1 MSDHQTVAYA
11 RKGLIGVLTP
21 QANTTVEPE
30 YSILCP
36 HGHAFLNARMTSLKD
51 TIEARLVDYADS
63 IEDHIAQFA
72 NAPLHAIALATT
84 GASYLIGK
92 SAEDE
97 LVERVMI
104 SRGLPLVTTA
114 LAVCDALEVLNARR
128 IALISPYPPA
138 LTDES
143 VRYWQSR
150 DLEVVRVVSAFEDSE
165 SFHPIYALA
174 ADAAGVGLA
183 SVKDC
188 GAEAVVMLGTG
199 MPTLPAI
206 AAHTHWDGPPILS
219 CMLALVWRSVMASSG
234 QKLGK
239 SGFMDWIAARHWRTR
254 IG

>member
-11 RKGLIGVLTP
+11 SKGLIGVVTP

-36 HGHAFLNARMTSLKD
+36 QDHAFINARMISTKN
-51 TIEARLVDYADS
+51 TVEARLVDYADS

-72 NAPLHAIALATT
+72 NAPIRAVALATT

-97 LVERVMI
+97 LIGRVLE

-114 LAVCDALEVLNARR
+114 IAICDALEILNARR
-128 IALISPYPPA
+128 VALISPYPPA
-138 LTDES
+138 LTEAS
-143 VRYWQSR
+143 IQYWKSR
-150 DLEVVRVVSAFEDSE
+150 DLEVVRVVSVFKDSD

-183 SVKDC
+183 SVRDC

-206 AAHTHWDGPPILS
+206 AANTRWGGPPILS
-219 CMLALVWRSVMASSG
+219 CMLALVWRSVMASAG
-234 QKLGK
+234 EKLDK
-239 SGFMDWIAARHWRTR
+239 SELMDWIAARHWRRR

>member
-1 MSDHQTVAYA
+1 
-11 RKGLIGVLTP
+11 
-21 QANTTVEPE
+21 
-30 YSILCP
+30 
-36 HGHAFLNARMTSLKD
+36 MTSLKD
-51 TIEARLVDYADS
+51 TIEARLFDYAKS

-72 NAPLHAIALATT
+72 NAPIHAVALATT

-97 LVERVMI
+97 LVEQVMM
-104 SRGLPLVTTA
+104 SRGLPLVTAA

-128 IALISPYPPA
+128 IALISPYPTA
-138 LTDES
+138 LTDAS
-143 VRYWQSR
+143 VGYWQSR
-150 DLEVVRVVSAFEDSE
+150 NLEVVRVVSVFEDSK

-174 ADAAGVGLA
+174 ADAAGVELA

-199 MPTLPAI
+199 MPTLPTI
-206 AAHTHWDGPPILS
+206 AANTHWDGPPILS

-239 SGFMDWIAARHWRTR
+239 SGLMDWIAARHWRAR

>member
-1 MSDHQTVAYA
+1 MSDLHTVAYA

-36 HGHAFLNARMTSLKD
+36 QDHAFINARMTSAKD

-63 IEDHIAQFA
+63 IEDHITQFA
-72 NAPLHAIALATT
+72 NAPIHSVALATT

-97 LVERVMI
+97 LVERVLKT
-104 SRGLPLVTTA
+104 RGLPLITAA
-114 LAVCDALEVLNARR
+114 LAICDALKVLNARH

-143 VRYWQSR
+143 IRYLQSR
-150 DLEVVRVVSAFEDSE
+150 DLEVVRVVSAFKDSD

-174 ADAAGVGLA
+174 ADAAGDGLT

-199 MPTLPAI
+199 MPTLSTI
-206 AAHTHWDGPPILS
+206 AANTHWDGPPILS
-219 CMLALVWRSVMASSG
+219 CMLALVWRSVIASAG
-234 QKLGK
+234 QSLDK
-239 SGFMDWIAARHWRTR
+239 SELMDWIAARHWRMR
-254 IG
+254 MV

>member
-1 MSDHQTVAYA
+1 MSDLQTVAYA

-36 HGHAFLNARMTSLKD
+36 EGYAFINARMTSKKD
-51 TIEARLVDYADS
+51 TIEERLIDYADS
-63 IEDHIAQFA
+63 IEVHIAQFA
-72 NAPLHAIALATT
+72 NAPIQAVALATT

-92 SAEDE
+92 SAED
-97 LVERVMI
+97 LLIERVMK
-104 SRGLPLVTTA
+104 SWGLPLVTTA

-150 DLEVVRVVSAFEDSE
+150 DLEVARVVSAFEDGGG
-165 SFHPIYALA
+165 FHPIYALA
-174 ADAAGVGLA
+174 ADAAGAGLP
-183 SVKDC
+183 SVKNC
-188 GAEAVVMLGTG
+188 GADAILMLGTG

-206 AAHTHWDGPPILS
+206 ATHAHWDGPPILS
-219 CMLALVWRSVMASSG
+219 CMLALVWRSVLASSG
-234 QKLGK
+234 QKLSK
-239 SGFMDWIAARHWRTR
+239 SDLTDWIAARHWRPR

>member
-1 MSDHQTVAYA
+1 MSDLQTVAYA

-36 HGHAFLNARMTSLKD
+36 EGYAFINARMTSKKD
-51 TIEARLVDYADS
+51 TIEERLIDYADS

-72 NAPLHAIALATT
+72 NAPIQAVALATT

-92 SAEDE
+92 SAEDA
-97 LVERVMI
+97 LIERVMK
-104 SRGLPLVTTA
+104 SWGLPLVTTA

-150 DLEVVRVVSAFEDSE
+150 DLEVARVVSAFEDGE
-165 SFHPIYALA
+165 GFHPIYALA
-174 ADAAGVGLA
+174 ADAAGAGLP
-183 SVKDC
+183 SVKNC
-188 GAEAVVMLGTG
+188 GADAILMLGTG

-206 AAHTHWDGPPILS
+206 ATHAHWDGPPILS
-219 CMLALVWRSVMASSG
+219 CMLALVWRSVLASSG
-234 QKLGK
+234 QKLGT
-239 SGFMDWIAARHWRTR
+239 SGLMDWITARHWRLR